1 MVRYKKNEDSLVST
15 INITPFTDVI
25 LVLLIIFMI
34 SAPGLYQASF
44 KIQLPGTSSGTNRSD
59 YTVTIAAEKGG
70 QLYWN
75 GERISPE
82 QFKERLAGI
91 KDPAQ
96 SRILINADSELAHG
110 KVVQLV
116 DQVRSSGAESV
127 YVGTVPESRR

>member
-82 QFKERLAGI
+82 QLKERLAGI

-127 YVGTVPESRR
+127 DVGTVPESRR

>member
-1 MVRYKKNEDSLVST
+1 MVRYKKDDDSLVST

-44 KIQLPGTSSGTNRSD
+44 KIQLPGTSSGANRSD

-70 QLYWN
+70 QMYWN
-75 GERISPE
+75 GEPVDGT
-82 QFKERLAGI
+82 QLKERLSSM
-91 KDPAQ
+91 KNPSE
-96 SRILINADSELAHG
+96 SRILINADSDLAHG

-116 DQVRSSGAESV
+116 DQVRSSGATSV